1 MSSGQYKPH
10 HGFNSTQ
17 IKDGWIV
24 RMRKDGT
31 IKARLEKYPKVDKKE
46 QKQYNISMDQ
56 YKVKIEAELQIEAF
70 SPDDAVDY
78 VKDIIGTDQE
88 IKSVNIKKVTKI
100 N

>member
-1 MSSGQYKPH
+1 
-10 HGFNSTQ
+10 
-17 IKDGWIV
+17 
-24 RMRKDGT
+24 
-31 IKARLEKYPKVDKKE
+31 
-46 QKQYNISMDQ
+46 MDQ